1 MSEVFLNRVSMSRAE
16 FDSRSAYLKQ
26 ENAKWCLQMEDVPE
40 SCWPRM
46 TPSPIRVMRS
56 SAFLAQI
63 FASVNEGQRI
73 SICRCAITRDGDW
86 RADISWEELMAVKSQ
101 CGFSDHWAVEV
112 FPPDNEVVNAANMR
126 HLWITTQPAF
136 AWVKQAPHD

>member
-1 MSEVFLNRVSMSRAE
+1 MSEAFLNRVTMSRAE

-26 ENAKWCLQMEDVPE
+26 ENAKWGLQMEDVSE
-40 SCWPRM
+40 IFWPRVN
-46 TPSPIRVMRS
+46 PSPIRIMRNS
-56 SAFLAQI
+56 DFLAQI
-63 FASVNEGQRI
+63 FASVNGGQRI

-112 FPPDNEVVNAANMR
+112 FPPDNEVVNVANMR
-126 HLWITTQPAF
+126 HLWIIPQPTF
-136 AWVKQAPHD
+136 AWTRQAPHD